1 MGRVLDRVD
10 KYRFCMMGYLNE
22 WFGEARVRE
31 DITDVFEVPEANETG
46 RRVAKYF
53 AEMVL

>member
-1 MGRVLDRVD
+1 MRVD